1 MSSPLRPRRPQASQP
16 SPATDMDLSS
26 DDSTLVGDEYL
37 YSHAELGLELCGP
50 DSSVIVEA
58 TPSTTI
64 MELGATWQHL
74 NKAEYDLRTPFGA
87 VAPES
92 TLANII
98 MTRRVD
104 FEPWDASSDIVLSVA
119 PANHP
124 SPSALSTGRT
134 SANGKIR
141 IVIRNVDGKSVRCT
155 VTGRARL
162 LRIAEGYAMQVS
174 ASEDNATYR

>member
-1 MSSPLRPRRPQASQP
+1 
-16 SPATDMDLSS
+16 
-26 DDSTLVGDEYL
+26 
-37 YSHAELGLELCGP
+37 
-50 DSSVIVEA
+50 
-58 TPSTTI
+58 

-74 NKAEYDLRTPFGA
+74 NKAEYDLRCVSSFDQCSIADEPSISTPFGA

-174 ASEDNATYR
+174 ASEENATYR